1 MPVDIDLLLCKSN
14 NVDEAEAG
22 HGQVKKKDGRRC
34 IPNYFSSC
42 AGQTEWKGKK
52 KKKETHIPIGSI
64 ESNNDRERLA
74 RFIRGSIGFY
84 IPGNRFRFS
93 LFSVVGL
100 VTVPPVAFYSL
111 IYGRPELE
119 VV

>member
-1 MPVDIDLLLCKSN
+1 VPVDIDLLLCKSN

-22 HGQVKKKDGRRC
+22 HGQVKKKKMVVVSSQTIFLVARVKLNGR
-34 IPNYFSSC
+34 
-42 AGQTEWKGKK
+42 E

-64 ESNNDRERLA
+64 ESNDDRERLA

>member
-42 AGQTEWKGKK
+42 ARVKLNGRRKK
-52 KKKETHIPIGSI
+52 KKKPTHQSDQLNPMMT
-64 ESNNDRERLA
+64 ERGQQDIYP
-74 RFIRGSIGFY
+74 RFY

-100 VTVPPVAFYSL
+100 VTVPPPVAFYSL
-111 IYGRPELE
+111 IYGHPELE